1 MVATEAIV
9 FINFD
14 SRAINGE
21 GAPLKSEEA
30 ALASKQLVDTDDR
43 YAEGCPA
50 KPPPHF
56 VFHGAVDLLHQQRR
70 QGQHMDVMVDG
81 VHVTEEGEQEYE
93 KHQQNEEEELAT
105 RNSIEVRFLV
115 IIEQEP

>member
-1 MVATEAIV
+1 
-9 FINFD
+9 
-14 SRAINGE
+14 
-21 GAPLKSEEA
+21 
-30 ALASKQLVDTDDR
+30 
-43 YAEGCPA
+43 
-50 KPPPHF
+50 
-56 VFHGAVDLLHQQRR
+56 
-70 QGQHMDVMVDG
+70 MVDG